1 LRDVL
6 ICPKK
11 RIIKLIYLSEKASKI
26 KKINRNYYGGC
37 PDAFCG
43 GKAYMLLCDDL
54 ERDHGDLDTATSF
67 KADCDK
73 MGIETV
79 SMKNEFA
86 TIYGDFK
93 LTPYTASQT
102 EGSLAPAA

>member
-1 LRDVL
+1 MGQYVMQH
-6 ICPKK
+6 
-11 RIIKLIYLSEKASKI
+11 
-26 KKINRNYYGGC
+26 
-37 PDAFCG
+37 G

-54 ERDHGDLDTATSF
+54 DRDHGDLDTATSF

-79 SMKNEFA
+79 SMKNEFS

-93 LTPYTASQT
+93 LTPYTASQA
-102 EGSLAPAA
+102 EGSLAQAA